1 MRIIAGEFRGRR
13 LKSPSD
19 YSIRPTSDKVKEA
32 VFSMIVPFIKE
43 NSIAMDVFS
52 GSGNLGLE
60 AISRGVSKVYFSDAS
75 KASLKLIKENI
86 AVCRAE
92 DRSVILSGDFR
103 SNISRISDKIDFYF
117 LDPPYADGYI
127 LPALDAITAS
137 GKLSD
142 DGMIICEHD
151 SHDILPEEY
160 GILQAVKIRRYGKTG
175 ITIYRKIEL

>member
-92 DRSVILSGDFR
+92 DRSVRMLS
-103 SNISRISDKIDFYF
+103 
-117 LDPPYADGYI
+117 
-127 LPALDAITAS
+127 
-137 GKLSD
+137 
-142 DGMIICEHD
+142 C
-151 SHDILPEEY
+151 
-160 GILQAVKIRRYGKTG
+160 
-175 ITIYRKIEL
+175 